1 MSKNIKK
8 TNTHLEE
15 ALSDFISKISDDSNK
30 NSDLIAK
37 KFLTQLEKKFNFQ
50 KIDIASIFSHLE
62 GVNHNHPIYINKIP
76 FISFCEHSMFPFF
89 GEASIAVLPDK
100 NLSLIHI

>member
-1 MSKNIKK
+1 MSKNINK

-15 ALSDFISKISDDSNK
+15 ALWDFISRISDDSNK
-30 NSDLIAK
+30 NTDLIAK

-50 KIDIASIFSHLE
+50 KKDIASIFSHLE

-89 GEASIAVLPDK
+89 GDVS
-100 NLSLIHI
+100 LSLIHI